1 MSFFVPFWFCCKV
14 PEENV
19 ATLQQ
24 EAVVSDGQHV
34 LLNGDTENYTGEQGY
49 AVHTISKDSCSKG
62 ITVHLN
68 QPYILN
74 CIKMLLWDKDNR
86 SYSYYIQVN
95 HSGFF
100 MCLYMHVACVNV

>member
-1 MSFFVPFWFCCKV
+1 MRDLLHAVFVPLRFYFTCHSFFLLSV

-24 EAVVSDGQHV
+24 EAAVSDNQHV

-49 AVHTISKDSCSKG
+49 AVHTIYKDGPDQG
-62 ITVHLN
+62 ITIKLN

-86 SYSYYIQVN
+86 SYSYYIQV
-95 HSGFF
+95 
-100 MCLYMHVACVNV
+100 

>member
-1 MSFFVPFWFCCKV
+1 MSVSV

-24 EAVVSDGQHV
+24 DAIVSDGQHV

-49 AVHTISKDSCSKG
+49 AVHTISKDNCKG
-62 ITVHLN
+62 ITVQLS
-68 QPYILN
+68 QPYLLN

-86 SYSYYIQVN
+86 SYSYYVQV
-95 HSGFF
+95 G
-100 MCLYMHVACVNV
+100 MG